1 MISVWHLFCFQLLL
15 AACGYRL
22 LPAPGCS
29 WLLPVALGSWPPSCS
44 RLPAPGLPCCCQQ
57 VPAQH
62 TLPSGGSG
70 CVLGVLGVFEA
81 LEAFDVR
88 LMFDVFEVVDVFVV
102 CEV

>member
-1 MISVWHLFCFQLLL
+1 MSSVWHLLCFQLLL

-22 LPAPGCS
+22 LPASGCS

-44 RLPAPGLPCCCQQ
+44 RLPAPGLPCCSQQ

-70 CVLGVLGVFEA
+70 CVLEV
-81 LEAFDVR
+81 
-88 LMFDVFEVVDVFVV
+88 FDVFEAFEVFDVR
-102 CEV
+102 